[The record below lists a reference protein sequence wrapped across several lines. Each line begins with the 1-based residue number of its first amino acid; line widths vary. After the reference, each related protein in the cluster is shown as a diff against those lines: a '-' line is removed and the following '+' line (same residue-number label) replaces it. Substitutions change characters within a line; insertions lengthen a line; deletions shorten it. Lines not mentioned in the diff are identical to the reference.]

1 MMGMTVI
8 AVVLGLAVLL
18 LPWIAIFRLARVE
31 RRLREAEARIAR
43 LFTELAAL
51 RATARSEAPE
61 AAPAEAPDW
70 AVLAASAPPAE
81 EIAAGLETAEVPMLA
96 PPPPAPAETPP
107 PAPRP
112 TFEQQFGVR
121 LPVWLGGAALAL
133 AGFFLVKVSIERGW
147 LSPPVRVILGLAFG
161 AWLLY
166 AADWM
171 RRKDG
176 TPNGFRI
183 AQALSGSGIT
193 VLYASLFAATS
204 LYELIPPLIGFAA
217 LAALTLAAL
226 VLSLR
231 HGPAVALMAMVGGFL
246 TPAFVHSGDPSAPGL
261 FLYLYF
267 LLAGVFV
274 LIRQRNWWLLGLP
287 SIAGAFLWVLIWVF
301 AGNFRP
307 GDTVYLGLF
316 LLAVSATVVAAS
328 RREFEG
334 EEEAGLAALLKPAYA
349 LNILTLS
356 GALLLMGAVGYQSGF
371 GTADWVF
378 FGLLSAGAVSLA
390 FFDQGLYG
398 AVPWLAMAVNIAM
411 LAGWSEGTAESF
423 AVTCAAF
430 GALFAVSGYVLRF
443 RSPRPVLW
451 AGLFCAASLGY
462 FLLGYYE
469 LYGTPLVEGFS
480 AFWGSLALALAA
492 ASTAAVARIIKK
504 MPDDA
509 LSKQTL
515 LAIFSGTATAFIA
528 LGLTIEL
535 KREFLSVAI
544 SGEML
549 ALAWIGL
556 WLEIKALRYYAALLA
571 GVFAFLLLPQI
582 LLLIELAAI
591 GLFETELRLQEGI
604 PIIKWPLFQLG
615 LPSLCFAGTAYL
627 LRSRQDGRLI
637 GALEIAAITLFGI
650 MGYYLTRQAFHPEQN
665 VLFAKTGFFERGVLT
680 NAIFVYGLVCLWLG
694 RHYARRAASLC
705 GLVLS
710 AAALFRIVYFDLV
723 LYNPVWA
730 SQNVG
735 EMPLLNSL
743 ILTFGFPIFWTRELA
758 SEAGALG
765 KAWIKPYANMA
776 ALALAFLLVTF
787 EVRQLFHGAN
797 LDAGETTNLE
807 VYAYSLAWL
816 LLSLALLFLGTLRGD
831 HAIRIASL
839 AIMILTAGKV
849 FLYDASQL
857 EGLMRVL
864 SFLGLGLSLLGISWF
879 YTRFVFHAPAAAGS
893 GGDNNS

>member
-1 MMGMTVI
+1 MGMTVI

-18 LPWIAIFRLARVE
+18 LPWIAIFRVAHVE
-31 RRLREAEARIAR
+31 RRLREAETKIAR
-43 LFTELAAL
+43 LFTELAAV
-51 RATARSEAPE
+51 RGTGRGEAPE
-61 AAPAEAPDW
+61 AAPAEEPDW
-70 AVLAASAPPAE
+70 AVLADSAPSAE
-81 EIAAGLETAEVPMLA
+81 EIAASLETAEVPMLA
-96 PPPPAPAETPP
+96 PPAAPAEAPP
-107 PAPRP
+107 AAPRP

-147 LSPPVRVILGLAFG
+147 LSPSVRVILGLAFG

-166 AADWM
+166 AAGWM

-183 AQALSGSGIT
+183 AQALSGSGIA

-204 LYELIPPLIGFAA
+204 LYELIPPFIGFAA

-267 LLAGVFV
+267 LLSSVFV
-274 LIRQRNWWLLGLP
+274 LIRQQNWWPLGLP
-287 SIAGAFLWVLIWVF
+287 SIAGAFLWVLIWVY

-334 EEEAGLAALLKPAYA
+334 EQDAGLAALLKPAYV
-349 LNILTLS
+349 LNALTLS

-378 FGLLSAGAVSLA
+378 FGLLSAGTLGLA
-390 FFDQGLYG
+390 FFDQRLYG

-411 LAGWSEGTAESF
+411 LAGWSESTPEAF

-430 GALFAVSGYVLRF
+430 GALFAVSGYVLQF

-451 AGLFCAASLGY
+451 AGLFSAASLGY

-469 LYGTPLVEGFS
+469 LHGTPLVEGFS

-492 ASTAAVARIIKK
+492 VSTAAVARIIKK
-504 MPDDA
+504 LPDDA
-509 LSKQTL
+509 PSKQTL

-528 LGLTIEL
+528 LGLTIEMH
-535 KREFLSVAI
+535 REFLSVAI
-544 SGEML
+544 AGEML

-591 GLFETELRLQEGI
+591 GLFETELRFLDMV
-604 PIIKWPLFQLG
+604 PIVRWPLFQLG

-627 LRSRQDGRLI
+627 LRSRKDGRLI
-637 GALEIAAITLFGI
+637 GMLEIAAITLFGI
-650 MGYYLTRQAFHPEQN
+650 MGYHLICQAFHPDLH
-665 VLFAKTGFFERGVLT
+665 VLFVRTDFFERGVLT
-680 NAIFVYGLVCLWLG
+680 NAIFVYGLACLWLG

-710 AAALFRIVYFDLV
+710 AAALFRIAYFDLV
-723 LYNPVWA
+723 LYNPVWT

-743 ILTFGFPIFWTRELA
+743 ILTFGFPVFWTRELA
-758 SEAGALG
+758 SEVGALG
-765 KAWIKPYANMA
+765 KAWIKPYANLTM
-776 ALALAFLLVTF
+776 LALAFLLVTF
-787 EVRQLFHGAN
+787 EVRQLFHGAYLN
-797 LDAGETTNLE
+797 VGETPNLE

-816 LLSLALLFLGTLRGD
+816 LFSLALLFLGTLRGD

-879 YTRFVFHAPAAAGS
+879 YTRFVFHTPAAGGGS
-893 GGDNNS
+893 GDGNS